1 MPRKRWTIGVVG
13 VARWKGKTFN
23 AEKQTTTTFLGRRKR
38 IVYKTNL
45 QTWYGMRRLYNDVK
59 ETNQTVA
66 VIHTAFEDKPSTV
79 ALVQTKEGMSLIE
92 KLEYAYRWT
101 QNIMDSWSLKM
112 PMDGNDDVT
121 VMGEIVDGMGLRSTS
136 VGDQILV
143 GTEKYVVAPMG
154 FTTLDGEPV

>member
-1 MPRKRWTIGVVG
+1 MT
-13 VARWKGKTFN
+13 
-23 AEKQTTTTFLGRRKR
+23 Q
-38 IVYKTNL
+38 
-45 QTWYGMRRLYNDVK
+45 
-59 ETNQTVA
+59 VA
-66 VIHTAFEDKPSTV
+66 VIHTAFEDTPSTV
-79 ALVQTKEGMSLIE
+79 AFVDVPEFPTLIE
-92 KLEYAYRWT
+92 TLEYAYRWT

-112 PMDGNDDVT
+112 PMDNNDDVT